1 MRQIAIALSF
11 ILTATT
17 SAAATFCPWKILGEA
32 KPERF
37 INLTVVQYVDIADDE
52 LRVSFGGGNFG
63 SGYDVKIAIKT
74 REDGLKILKAM
85 QETAKQCDRV

>member
-1 MRQIAIALSF
+1 MRNITIALSF
-11 ILTATT
+11 ILTAAT
-17 SAAATFCPWKILGEA
+17 SAAATFCPWKAPSEA

-63 SGYDVKIAIKT
+63 SGYDFKIATKN

-85 QETAKQCDRV
+85 QDTAKQCDK